1 MILCLESAGEHHRIW
16 WLMIIIPIKMSVL
29 EIPYIFSDKPI
40 WNSCLLWMS
49 FYWCHIHWRP
59 WWDCKVRHRSTQF
72 HLKLIW
78 CICWKPQHNDIAYF
92 FRSQHEKKTPS
103 FHRQLSWMWGSLPN
117 LWARL
122 LLSGDKK
129 RWKFQRI
136 KGAKGSKFTCGVIP
150 LERQATE
157 NTDFANFNENI
168 SCPWESIQQRMQGKA
183 QDILDGSPIESSS
196 KSEISVPTWSNWATK
211 DIPIPS
217 IPSGE

>member
-1 MILCLESAGEHHRIW
+1 
-16 WLMIIIPIKMSVL
+16 
-29 EIPYIFSDKPI
+29 
-40 WNSCLLWMS
+40 MS

-59 WWDCKVRHRSTQF
+59 WSDCKVRHRQSPPPMSAWTWYNEGNQLSSTQF

-78 CICWKPQHNDIAYF
+78 CWKPQHNDIAYF
-92 FRSQHEKKTPS
+92 WRSQHEKKTPS

-129 RWKFQRI
+129 RWKFQGI

-168 SCPWESIQQRMQGKA
+168 SCPWESIQQRMPW
-183 QDILDGSPIESSS
+183 GSGHLGW
-196 KSEISVPTWSNWATK
+196 KSYRVQLQIWNLCSNMVQL
-211 DIPIPS
+211 S
-217 IPSGE
+217 H